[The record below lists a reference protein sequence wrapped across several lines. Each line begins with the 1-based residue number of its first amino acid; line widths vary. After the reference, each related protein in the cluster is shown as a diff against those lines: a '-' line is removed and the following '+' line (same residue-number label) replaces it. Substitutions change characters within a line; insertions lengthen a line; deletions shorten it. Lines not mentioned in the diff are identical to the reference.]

1 MSKSALQ
8 IAAELHAIDTLED
21 GRVTNGQHFKTAR
34 RMLHEQLL
42 EVLTK
47 EAEEKAAKS
56 TISAGGLASIDHH
69 IRPIHV
75 GVDVGKGF
83 DFSGVG
89 LYGASIPEIAR
100 RTASMLGANTKKV
113 EVDVEIVASTTG
125 GFKSATVTLPSGTPL
140 VFWRMGNETN
150 GQFVD
155 VVANTF
161 QEPVRAVVRE
171 AMTHARNEMESK
183 FPATAGHAEKQLWS
197 PWQGKVGMNGQNLP
211 RVALVD
217 VKLRNGNAIYGRR
230 VDDLMWGWPVAEC
243 GSDIVA
249 WREHAPQVAEQGAN
263 LPEGFVRWNGD
274 GVHPVGMVEV
284 SMILGGQLTTLP
296 PVPAYVIDWSSKNIL
311 GYRQVY
317 ETRAN

>member
-47 EAEEKAAKS
+47 EAEAAQSGMVGHKHPS
-56 TISAGGLASIDHH
+56 YSDYTVI
-69 IRPIHV
+69 
-75 GVDVGKGF
+75 GVDVGNDRDSSAVVWGT
-83 DFSGVG
+83 G
-89 LYGASIPEIAR
+89 IPEIAR
-100 RTASMLGANTKKV
+100 RTADIMGANATNTKKV
-113 EVDVEIVASTTG
+113 EVDVQITASTTG
-125 GFKSATVTLPSGTPL
+125 GFKSATVTLPGETPL
-140 VFWRMGNETN
+140 EFWRMKGETN